1 MMNRLANQLAEVL
14 SSAVESLRASPL
26 RSFLTSLG
34 VMIGVAFVSL
44 MGWALRSLDAAW
56 ESTLST
62 LGSDIL
68 YVDKWNWAGGGS
80 WRAAMNRKNITIEQ
94 AEEIARRLRSA
105 GLIYFSSD
113 AWGQTI
119 VSGDK
124 RASGIMVEG
133 TMAIFA
139 QLPSTTLAEGRFF
152 SDLEERHAA
161 AVAVIGDGIRR
172 TLFEGRSPIGE
183 TIRIGGRNFIII
195 GTMPKR
201 GTLFTDF
208 LDRTVYIPL
217 PTFFA
222 IYGRHARSVTI
233 AVKAYTSVELG
244 ELRDELTGVVRA
256 VRNVPPGS
264 PDDFA
269 INEAQVF
276 RDQVANIRAV
286 IWAVGIGLTAL
297 SFLVGVIGITN
308 VMFVAVVERTKEI
321 GIRRAV
327 GARRSM
333 ILAQFL
339 MEAAM
344 LCLAG
349 AIVGMGV
356 CSVLVL
362 VISVVTREVV
372 SFLLP
377 TLPADIVGV
386 AVVISI
392 VVGIVAGLVPA
403 LRAARLDPVEA
414 LRYEA

>member
-1 MMNRLANQLAEVL
+1 MKRAIGQSVEVL
-14 SSAVESLRASPL
+14 ASAVESLRANPL
-26 RSFLTSLG
+26 RSLLTSLG

-56 ESTLST
+56 EETLST
-62 LGSDIL
+62 LGSDML
-68 YVDKWNWAGGGS
+68 YVDKWNWAGGGN

-94 AEEIARRLRSA
+94 AEEIAVRLRTA
-105 GLIYFSSD
+105 ELVYFSAD

-119 VSGDK
+119 ATGD
-124 RASGIMVEG
+124 RRVGSIVVEG
-133 TMAIFA
+133 TMAVFA
-139 QLPSTTLAEGRFF
+139 QLPSTTLADGRFF
-152 SDLEERHAA
+152 SEIEERSAA
-161 AVAVIGDGIRR
+161 PVAVVGDGIVQ
-172 TLFEGRSPIGE
+172 TLFGGRSPIGE
-183 TIRIGGRNFIII
+183 TIRIRGRNFTII

-201 GTLFTDF
+201 GTIFTDF

-222 IYGRHARSVTI
+222 LYGRHGRSVTI
-233 AVKAYTSVELG
+233 AAKARSTAELDD
-244 ELRDELTGVVRA
+244 LRDELTGVVRA
-256 VRNVPPGS
+256 VRNVPPGA

-286 IWAVGIGLTAL
+286 IWSVGIGLTAL

-327 GARRSM
+327 GARRSA

-339 MEAAM
+339 VEAM
-344 LCLAG
+344 TLCVAG
-349 AIVGMGV
+349 ALVGVVV
-356 CSVLVL
+356 CSLLVL
-362 VISVVTREVV
+362 VIGLAARQSV

-377 TLPADIVGV
+377 MLPADIVIV
-386 AVVISI
+386 AVVISV
-392 VVGIVAGLVPA
+392 VVGIVAGFVPA